1 MYRYIKLIIGVGNGS
16 YIYFWK
22 SKGLSDESIKPP
34 ITSDYSLT
42 PDLDYFGTKT
52 RVKFT
57 DGKIVNVYIS
67 YEINLWNNVDS
78 RDPTLGDSL
87 FGAVTLVKNADIDKY
102 KYSGYG
108 IGFDMKGT
116 LSKGNGFGRNCIIF
130 GYEFFCAC

>member
-1 MYRYIKLIIGVGNGS
+1 M
-16 YIYFWK
+16 
-22 SKGLSDESIKPP
+22 SDESIKPP

-42 PDLDYFGTKT
+42 QDLDYFGTKT
-52 RVKFT
+52 RVKFSGSCLKQDEITFT
-57 DGKIVNVYIS
+57 DGKIVNVCIS

-116 LSKGNGFGRNCIIF
+116 LSKGNGFGRTCIIF
-130 GYEFFCAC
+130 EYEFFCAC